1 MTANAV
7 FISEIKPFPFYYMI
21 SDTMVLDTIDE
32 DGLLRTPL
40 LGSGDS
46 LFSAFMKKIHAVDWV
61 KNGHANF
68 LHKAGNIC
76 PYCQQALPDD
86 FEEQLAACFDEAYK
100 RSLDDLQK
108 ILERYRRSAN
118 EMFIPLQNNL
128 KEYSRF
134 EKTDHARLIS
144 LMKLLK
150 QIISSNLESIRKK
163 IESPSSVITL
173 EHTHELMEQINTEI
187 AAINT
192 EIENHNKMA
201 DNIKNAQ
208 ETCKNNIMAYM
219 AYCLQNEIREYRI
232 KKEELSAKKHTYT
245 GKLKNFQ
252 ESCRIISD
260 QLVQIE
266 NQITNTADAVSHIN
280 TLLAKAGFTGFSLR
294 QSTRYDHTYEV
305 IRENGA
311 LVSQL
316 SEGEQRFLAFLYFY
330 DLLGSELKGNT
341 KRIAVIDDPFTGLDR
356 ETANIV
362 IAMLKKL
369 ICSDTIAQLFILTHR
384 RDCYSILAESH
395 DINNRPPILWIL
407 NKAENH
413 SIIQQATQI
422 TGVDL
427 DETDR
432 IF

>member
-1 MTANAV
+1 M
-7 FISEIKPFPFYYMI
+7 
-21 SDTMVLDTIDE
+21 
-32 DGLLRTPL
+32 
-40 LGSGDS
+40 
-46 LFSAFMKKIHAVDWV
+46 DWV

-68 LHKAGNIC
+68 LHKAGNIRA
-76 PYCQQALPDD
+76 YCQQALPDD

-232 KKEELSAKKHTYT
+232 KK
-245 GKLKNFQ
+245 
-252 ESCRIISD
+252 
-260 QLVQIE
+260 
-266 NQITNTADAVSHIN
+266 
-280 TLLAKAGFTGFSLR
+280 
-294 QSTRYDHTYEV
+294 
-305 IRENGA
+305 
-311 LVSQL
+311 
-316 SEGEQRFLAFLYFY
+316 
-330 DLLGSELKGNT
+330 
-341 KRIAVIDDPFTGLDR
+341 
-356 ETANIV
+356 
-362 IAMLKKL
+362 
-369 ICSDTIAQLFILTHR
+369 
-384 RDCYSILAESH
+384 
-395 DINNRPPILWIL
+395 
-407 NKAENH
+407 
-413 SIIQQATQI
+413 
-422 TGVDL
+422 
-427 DETDR
+427 
-432 IF
+432 